1 MILSKRAPL
10 ILVLVI
16 SIALAGL
23 QSCGVVYSFSGATTG
38 TAETFSIEFI
48 QNKAA
53 LVSPTF
59 SQQFTEKLKDKFLRE
74 TTLKL
79 VESGGDMVLGGT
91 IIEYVI
97 TPVALQGT
105 SQSSQNRLT
114 VKSNI
119 KFVNKTDEKLNFEQ
133 IFQNFT
139 DFDANANFSARERE
153 YNDLVIDMMVQ
164 DVFNKAVINW

>member
-10 ILVLVI
+10 IVAIVLFSLI
-16 SIALAGL
+16 AGL
-23 QSCGVVYSFSGATTG
+23 SSCGIYSFSGATTG
-38 TAETFSIEFI
+38 TAKTISIEFI

-53 LVSPTF
+53 LVSPTL

-79 VESGGDMVLGGT
+79 VESGGDMQLSGT
-91 IIEYVI
+91 IVDYAII
-97 TPVALQGT
+97 PVALQGT
-105 SQSSQNRLT
+105 TQASQNRLT
-114 VKSNI
+114 IKSNI
-119 KFVNKTDEKLNFEQ
+119 KFVNKTDEKYNFEQ
-133 IFQNFT
+133 VFQNFT
-139 DFDANANFSARERE
+139 DFDANANFSSRERE